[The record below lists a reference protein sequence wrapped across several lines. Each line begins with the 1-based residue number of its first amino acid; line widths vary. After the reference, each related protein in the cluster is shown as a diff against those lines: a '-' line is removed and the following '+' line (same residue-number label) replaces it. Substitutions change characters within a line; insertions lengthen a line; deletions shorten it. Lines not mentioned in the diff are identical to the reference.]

1 MSTYT
6 INPGDLR
13 TVITLQEPTITTDAG
28 AAQVA
33 GYANAATNPQ
43 VWARWVMAHGNEAVN
58 SEALKTTQRAT
69 VTIRHRSDIQ
79 TTWRILKGLE
89 VWQILSIDP
98 VQDKK
103 HWVELVVERVKGT
116 V

>member
-1 MSTYT
+1 MSAYT
-6 INPGDLR
+6 INPGDMR
-13 TVITLQEPTITTDAG
+13 TVITLQSPTITADAG
-28 AAQVA
+28 GAQVST
-33 GYANAATNPQ
+33 YANVATNPQ
-43 VWARWVMAHGNEAVN
+43 VWARWVNAHGNEAVN
-58 SEALKTTQRAT
+58 SETLRTTQRAT

-98 VQDKK
+98 VQDKS
-103 HWVELVVERVKGT
+103 HWVELVVERAKGT

>member
-1 MSTYT
+1 MSGYNV
-6 INPGDLR
+6 NPGDLR

-43 VWARWVMAHGNEAVN
+43 VWARWVMAHGTEAVN
-58 SEALKTTQRAT
+58 SEALRTTQRAT

-79 TTWRILKGLE
+79 TTWHILKGLE
-89 VWQILSIDP
+89 VWQIISIDP
-98 VQDKK
+98 VQDKN
-103 HWVELVVERVKGT
+103 HWVELVVERVNGS